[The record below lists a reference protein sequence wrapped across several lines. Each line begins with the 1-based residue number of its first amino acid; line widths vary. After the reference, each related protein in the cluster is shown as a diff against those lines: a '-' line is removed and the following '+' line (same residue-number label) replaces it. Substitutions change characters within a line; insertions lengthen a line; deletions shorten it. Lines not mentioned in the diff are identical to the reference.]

1 MLLIPS
7 LKHTTKKLGINSLP
21 TASVLYLS
29 LQAYRGDMEPL
40 VDVGSYVRKFE
51 PLAKATGTFASTLPA
66 PVSGTILEI
75 ATTAEGTFMVLEND
89 YQEVALTTTPPT
101 LSNFSVKELRQLLTN
116 FGIEG
121 AGGSRFPTQ
130 LKYNINEGSIHTLL
144 FNGVECE
151 PYLSADVVLMME
163 KTKELLQAAQLLQRY
178 VKANDLIFVIERQ
191 QKALFKKLTD
201 TAALLNL
208 SIQICQVPDTYPQ
221 GGELQVIRSAT
232 GKILKK
238 GELPLSHGILLNNV
252 GTLYAIY
259 KALFQG
265 IPFVERQH
273 FPVSIKYRS
282 CFCS

>member
-1 MLLIPS
+1 
-7 LKHTTKKLGINSLP
+7 
-21 TASVLYLS
+21 
-29 LQAYRGDMEPL
+29 
-40 VDVGSYVRKFE
+40 
-51 PLAKATGTFASTLPA
+51 
-66 PVSGTILEI
+66 
-75 ATTAEGTFMVLEND
+75 
-89 YQEVALTTTPPT
+89 
-101 LSNFSVKELRQLLTN
+101 
-116 FGIEG
+116 
-121 AGGSRFPTQ
+121 
-130 LKYNINEGSIHTLL
+130 
-144 FNGVECE
+144 
-151 PYLSADVVLMME
+151 MME